1 VEPLIAVTPEEF
13 REKRGIDA
21 RILHEVLEVDL
32 KARRVLVRRLDDST
46 EFREAFDH
54 LVIATGAV
62 PIVPNVPGADAG
74 GIYNLSS
81 LQTGL
86 AVRKAVDE
94 EKPGTAV
101 IVGGGYIGLEMAE
114 ALVVRGLKVSLV
126 ERADQVMGTLDPDM
140 GELVSRAMIKIGVS
154 LYRGEAL
161 TGFEADRGK
170 VRAVVTDKRTIPADI
185 VIMGLGVRPNSA
197 LAEKAGIPLGV
208 RGSIKV
214 NERMQTAVEAV
225 WAAGDCVESFH
236 HVSRKPVNIALG
248 THANKQGRVAGI
260 NIGGGYATFPGVV
273 GTAVSK
279 ICALEVART
288 GLQEREIKELGLE
301 YVAGKIE
308 SSTRA
313 WYYPHAGRITVKIL
327 AEKGCGRLLGGQIV
341 GIEGAAKRIDVIA
354 ASLHAGFT
362 VQDMIN
368 LDLSYA
374 PPFSPVWDPVLI
386 AARKALEMI

>member
-1 VEPLIAVTPEEF
+1 MEPLIAVTPEEF

-32 KARRVLVRRLDDST
+32 KERRVLVRRLDDST
-46 EFREAFDH
+46 EFRKAFDH
-54 LVIATGAV
+54 LVLATGAV

-81 LQTGL
+81 LQTGR

-114 ALVVRGLKVSLV
+114 ALVMRGLKVSLV

-140 GELVSRAMIKIGVS
+140 GELVSQALIKIGVS

-170 VRAVVTDKRTIPADI
+170 VRAVVTDKRIIPADI

-214 NERMQTAVEAV
+214 NERMQTAVDAV

-236 HVSRKPVNIALG
+236 HVSRRPVNIALG

-273 GTAVSK
+273 GTAASK

>member
-1 VEPLIAVTPEEF
+1 MEPLIAVTPEEF

-54 LVIATGAV
+54 LVLATGAV

-114 ALVVRGLKVSLV
+114 ALVMRGLKVSLV

-140 GELVSRAMIKIGVS
+140 GELVSQALIKIGVS

-170 VRAVVTDKRTIPADI
+170 VRAVVTDKRIIPADI

-214 NERMQTAVEAV
+214 NERMQTAVDAV

-236 HVSRKPVNIALG
+236 HVSRRPVNIALG

-273 GTAVSK
+273 GTAASK